1 MILSIEDAF
10 GDWWH
15 LTITYAAARGEHY
28 TAAVGVCWRHQLA
41 ASFVRGAVAA
51 ALTEFDGLVTVRVDL
66 GGPRAGSGRAAV
78 AAGSSPL

>member
-15 LTITYAAARGEHY
+15 LTITYAAREEHY
-28 TAAVGVCWRHQLA
+28 TAGVGVCWRHQLA

-51 ALTEFDGLVTVRVDL
+51 ALTEFVGLVTVRVDL
-66 GGPRAGSGRAAV
+66 VSAEAGSGRAAV